1 MVQSAGT
8 RVEALGRQ
16 VEDPR
21 HLFDAVED
29 AVAEADDTD
38 AGETAGR
45 FAEFGERVGV
55 VDEQGVRAVSLHGS
69 CDVDGGAHVA
79 ERVEE
84 AAGSAVFAVDL
95 AEAEGAGDVKVL
107 RPVEVAVDFDRHD
120 DGVGTGERVGDVAGV

>member
-38 AGETAGR
+38 AGEAARR

-55 VDEQGVRAVSLHGS
+55 VDEQR
-69 CDVDGGAHVA
+69 
-79 ERVEE
+79 R
-84 AAGSAVFAVDL
+84 
-95 AEAEGAGDVKVL
+95 
-107 RPVEVAVDFDRHD
+107 
-120 DGVGTGERVGDVAGV
+120 